1 MTHIHTHG
9 EGKPLYSSD
18 LDSPFFHQAPE
29 LFDPAHA
36 WAALENAEKILLGPL
51 GIATLDPK

>member
-1 MTHIHTHG
+1 MKASRFILVIPHCTL
-9 EGKPLYSSD
+9 P
-18 LDSPFFHQAPE
+18 PFDQAPE

-36 WAALENAEKILLGPL
+36 WVALENAEKILLGPL